1 MNRHGFIS
9 LAGGIPKMPQR
20 KNYRARQMQ
29 QKYFWKFFAQNK
41 WRKSVKAIYSD
52 LNADT
57 LLRTKTY
64 SIEHIIPR
72 SVLREQLHKL
82 ESSKS
87 IIHSAIVNP
96 FNYAISHRK
105 VNAYR
110 SSTQYDLDGDYV
122 KRPIKSHDIQR
133 LGLDKQGQ
141 WVVTERSRGVV
152 ARAIIYMSLL
162 YRFNQIGE
170 DPVVNY
176 FSWASSYKINLWEL
190 EYNRWIRKKYNI
202 CNPLIENCAG
212 LKLGDILH
220 DEDIVIACRP

>member
-9 LAGGIPKMPQR
+9 LAGGIPTIPQR
-20 KNYRARQMQ
+20 KNYRAQQTQ
-29 QKYFWKFFAQNK
+29 QKYFWKFFAQTK

-52 LNADT
+52 LNVDT

-72 SVLREQLHKL
+72 SILREQLRKL
-82 ESSKS
+82 GSSKS
-87 IIHSAIVNP
+87 IIHSAIFNP

-105 VNAYR
+105 VNVYR
-110 SSTQYDLDGDYV
+110 SSTEYDLDGDHV
-122 KRPIKSHDIQR
+122 VLPIKYYANQR
-133 LGLDKQGQ
+133 LGLDGEGQ

-152 ARAIIYMSLL
+152 ARAIIYMCLL

-170 DPVVNY
+170 YPLVNY
-176 FSWASSYKINLWEL
+176 FSWASTYKIDLWEL

-202 CNPLIENCAG
+202 CNPLIENCVG
-212 LKLGDILH
+212 LKLDDILQ
-220 DEDIVIACRP
+220 DEDIVNACRP